1 MAALEDERRKAREK
15 LTEIAPKESLKKAEK
30 KADHKATDFHIGD
43 TVLVLSM
50 NVNGTVHTLPNAKG
64 DCFVTM
70 GIMTTK
76 VNISDLALLEAPKE
90 ENTKKTRVAA
100 GIGSKAMTISPELN
114 LVGKR
119 VDEAVAELD
128 KYLDDAFLAH
138 LSKVTIIH
146 GRGTGAVRQAVQNH
160 CRKTKYVKSYTLSPD
175 YGSTEVV
182 FKE

>member
-1 MAALEDERRKAREK
+1 
-15 LTEIAPKESLKKAEK
+15 
-30 KADHKATDFHIGD
+30 
-43 TVLVLSM
+43 
-50 NVNGTVHTLPNAKG
+50 
-64 DCFVTM
+64 M
-70 GIMTTK
+70 GIMTSK
-76 VNISDLALLEAPKE
+76 VNISDLALIEEPQQEAV
-90 ENTKKTRVAA
+90 KKTFTPS

-146 GRGTGAVRQAVQNH
+146 GRGTGAVRQAVHNH
-160 CRKTKYVKSYTLSPD
+160 CRRMKYVKSYTVSPD